1 MKLFLIFSFFLLF
14 PCVYMIIPKFRLKN
28 NKNYYIQ
35 DNSLEL
41 DDKYELF
48 SNFTGFYGL
57 VGPNINFTNASSL
70 MELFTG
76 DGVVQGLFI
85 DNGNLTFQNHIIQTE
100 KFIFEKK
107 HGNIKL
113 NLFTLILGML
123 RLFPTSAG
131 TANTAL
137 HQFQNDTLSLY
148 ETDLPY
154 KLNIDSENKTI
165 STIGKQRIKGIT
177 SISAHSKFKENHI
190 ETISYDIIKKKVSFL
205 HLNTD
210 YEIISK
216 IFVKTNYFPVIHDFI
231 SNKDYFIFIDSPL
244 EINIKKILK
253 SKFPVFLNNK
263 LPTYIHIIN
272 KHTQKQ
278 EKVKLDEGF
287 YVFHFSNFKET
298 DEEFII
304 QATQI
309 DELDFSNLIF
319 NPKLR
324 EIVIDKKTKKVINK
338 KFLELENINMDFP
351 IKIDETKTLFSLID
365 KKLGFTGFVIT
376 KNMSILKKIVFED
389 SIIIGEPQIIN
400 IKDIPYV
407 ISFSKKDE
415 GDFLLIINLE
425 DFSYFEIPIPINLI
439 NGFHSIFM
447 KK

>member
-1 MKLFLIFSFFLLF
+1 MNHFLIFSFFLLF

-28 NKNYYIQ
+28 NKNYYIEDKSIQ
-35 DNSLEL
+35 LHDNY
-41 DDKYELF
+41 DLF

-100 KFIFEKK
+100 KLIFEKK

-154 KLNIDSENKTI
+154 KLNIDLENKTI

-205 HLNTD
+205 NINSD
-210 YEIISK
+210 YEITSK

-253 SKFPVFLNNK
+253 SKFPVFLNNN

-338 KFLELENINMDFP
+338 KFLELEDINMDFP

-365 KKLGFTGFVIT
+365 TKLGFTGFIIT
-376 KNMSILKKIVFED
+376 EHMNILKKIVFED